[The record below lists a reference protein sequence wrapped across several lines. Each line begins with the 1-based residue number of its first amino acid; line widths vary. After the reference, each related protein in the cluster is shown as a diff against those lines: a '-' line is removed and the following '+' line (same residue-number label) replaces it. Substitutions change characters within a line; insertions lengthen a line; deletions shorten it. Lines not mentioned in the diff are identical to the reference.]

1 MAHSLEEQQYL
12 LARDR
17 IRDGELPFLKTTFE
31 GDGWLQIFE
40 DKETYLMMA
49 CYYRQRS
56 VIEFL
61 INKALE
67 NISKPVVQQ
76 WLKVVAPND
85 NNALHNYIC
94 LSAVAYRR
102 KPRHDGLPILTSII
116 QQLVKLGFDV
126 NAPNSYGE
134 TALFLAGA
142 NSDLI
147 SVETLIKLGADVNAK
162 CCVLLETILH
172 QACLS
177 ERHLMMETLLQVPG
191 IAVSALNMHGWT
203 PLHLAAQR
211 GDVYKVRRLLE
222 AGADVTI
229 QSKRGDTPLF
239 FSVQKKASDVSD
251 SAFSFIFDFIK
262 KTMDAEK
269 AEAMFLH
276 VDKKGES
283 LLDCSVKYENV
294 IALKTLLEYDGLFD
308 INQRDDQGRSLLH
321 LSIIHAP
328 NKDVMTYLVDHG
340 LSPNELDFKGNTPL
354 IYFFKQTRIIPH
366 MPVTTAGA
374 PNLNV

>member
-1 MAHSLEEQQYL
+1 MAHLQFEEGKNRPGKLRNSHIQE
-12 LARDR
+12 ASVNT
-17 IRDGELPFLKTTFE
+17 PSN
-31 GDGWLQIFE
+31 
-40 DKETYLMMA
+40 TYCDLFCIVLHTASFAM
-49 CYYRQRS
+49 RQRS

-67 NISKPVVQQ
+67 NISKPIVQQ

-239 FSVQKKASDVSD
+239 FSVQKKAGDVSD

-262 KTMDAEK
+262 NTMDAEK

-276 VDKKGES
+276 VDKKG
-283 LLDCSVKYENV
+283 
-294 IALKTLLEYDGLFD
+294 T
-308 INQRDDQGRSLLH
+308 QGNGKRK
-321 LSIIHAP
+321 A
-328 NKDVMTYLVDHG
+328 NNR
-340 LSPNELDFKGNTPL
+340 NE
-354 IYFFKQTRIIPH
+354 
-366 MPVTTAGA
+366 
-374 PNLNV
+374 

>member
-1 MAHSLEEQQYL
+1 
-12 LARDR
+12 
-17 IRDGELPFLKTTFE
+17 
-31 GDGWLQIFE
+31 
-40 DKETYLMMA
+40 
-49 CYYRQRS
+49 
-56 VIEFL
+56 
-61 INKALE
+61 
-67 NISKPVVQQ
+67 
-76 WLKVVAPND
+76 
-85 NNALHNYIC
+85 
-94 LSAVAYRR
+94 
-102 KPRHDGLPILTSII
+102 
-116 QQLVKLGFDV
+116 
-126 NAPNSYGE
+126 
-134 TALFLAGA
+134 
-142 NSDLI
+142 
-147 SVETLIKLGADVNAK
+147 
-162 CCVLLETILH
+162 
-172 QACLS
+172 
-177 ERHLMMETLLQVPG
+177 MMETLLHVPG

-229 QSKRGDTPLF
+229 QSNRGDTPLF
-239 FSVQKKASDVSD
+239 FSVQKKASDVND
-251 SAFSFIFDFIK
+251 SAFSFLFDFIK
-262 KTMDAEK
+262 KTMDVEK

-340 LSPNELDFKGNTPL
+340 LSPNELDSKGNTPL